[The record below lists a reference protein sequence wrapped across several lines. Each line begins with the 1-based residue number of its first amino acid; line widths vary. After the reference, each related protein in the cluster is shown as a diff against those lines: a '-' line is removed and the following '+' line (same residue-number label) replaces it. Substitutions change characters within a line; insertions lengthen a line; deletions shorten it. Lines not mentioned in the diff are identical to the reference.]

1 MGRLRD
7 QMKMDLEL
15 KNYSLRT
22 METYLGC
29 VRSFAAYYGKSPEE
43 MGYDEIRN
51 YLYYLLKD
59 KKASQSAVN
68 QAYSALKFLYQ
79 TTLRRE
85 WDPLKIPRRKMRKRV
100 PVALSNWE
108 VERLFAKGILL
119 TKLSDF

>member
-1 MGRLRD
+1 MGRLQD
-7 QMKMDLEL
+7 EMKMDMEL
-15 KNYSLRT
+15 KNLSLRT

-29 VRSFAAYYGKSPEE
+29 VRGFATHYGKPPDE
-43 MGYDEIRN
+43 MGYNEIRD

-85 WDPLKIPRRKMRKRV
+85 WDTIKIPR
-100 PVALSNWE
+100 
-108 VERLFAKGILL
+108 
-119 TKLSDF
+119 

>member
-29 VRSFAAYYGKSPEE
+29 VRSFASYYGKSPEA
-43 MGYDEIRN
+43 MGYDEIRD
-51 YLYYLLKD
+51 YLYYLLKE

-85 WDPLKIPRRKMRKRV
+85 WDSFKIPRCNSIFCIF
-100 PVALSNWE
+100 L
-108 VERLFAKGILL
+108 
-119 TKLSDF
+119 